1 MEQEKLSCMFC
12 HRKACETGKP
22 EEYPGFCLTTNAP
35 GKLLAETLEIYR
47 TSGLDRNIAI
57 AAAEV
62 EGEFYGRAC
71 RAEEIVRFAK
81 KIGAKKIGIA
91 SCVGLLSEAQTFCKI
106 LEVNGLQYFGAACKM
121 GAVDKTEIGLCE
133 EQKIHEGE
141 YEPICNPIL
150 QAKMLNEEGT
160 DLNVVVGLCVG
171 HDSLFYKYSEA
182 PVTTFITK
190 DRVMGHNPAAAVY
203 QANTY
208 YKRLVSEK
216 LEDQSGDQKR
226 GDRKNRDEK

>member
-47 TSGLDRNIAI
+47 TSGIDRDIAI
-57 AAAEV
+57 AAAEI

-71 RAEEIVRFAK
+71 RAEEIIRFAK

-171 HDSLFYKYSEA
+171 HDSLFYKYSDA
-182 PVTTFITK
+182 LCTTLVTK
-190 DRVMGHNPAAAVY
+190 DRVLGHNPVAALY
-203 QANTY
+203 QIKTY
-208 YKRLVSEK
+208 YAKLLQEDHGDPESE
-216 LEDQSGDQKR
+216 GMH
-226 GDRKNRDEK
+226 

>member
-12 HRKACETGKP
+12 HRKACESGKP

-35 GKLLAETLEIYR
+35 EGLLEETLEIYR
-47 TSGLDRNIAI
+47 NPGRDRDIAI
-57 AAAEV
+57 ASAEI

-71 RAEEIVRFAK
+71 RAEEIIRFAK

-91 SCVGLLSEAQTFCKI
+91 SCIGLLSEAQIFCRM

-121 GAVDKTEIGLCE
+121 GAVDKTQIGLCE
-133 EQKIHEGE
+133 NQKIHEGE
-141 YEPICNPIL
+141 YEAICNPIL

-160 DLNVVVGLCVG
+160 DLNVVIGLCVG

-182 PVTTFITK
+182 PATTFITK

-203 QANTY
+203 QADSY
-208 YKRLVSEK
+208 YRRLVSEK
-216 LEDQSGDQKR
+216 LEDQGNQNDQ
-226 GDRKNRDEK
+226 NE

>member
-22 EEYPGFCLTTNAP
+22 EEYPGLCLTTTAP
-35 GKLLAETLEIYR
+35 GTLLAETLEIYR
-47 TSGLDRNIAI
+47 TSGIDRDIAI
-57 AAAEV
+57 AAAEI

-71 RAEEIVRFAK
+71 RAEEIIRFAK

-216 LEDQSGDQKR
+216 LEYQSGDLKR
-226 GDRKNRDEK
+226 DDRQNRDEK

>member
-12 HRKACETGKP
+12 RRKACETGKP

-35 GKLLAETLEIYR
+35 EGLLAETLEIYR
-47 TSGLDRNIAI
+47 TPGIDRDIAI
-57 AAAEV
+57 ASAEI

-71 RAEEIVRFAK
+71 RAEEIIRFAK

-91 SCVGLLSEAQTFCKI
+91 SCVGLLSEAQTFCRM

-121 GAVDKTEIGLCE
+121 GAVDKTQIGLCE
-133 EQKIHEGE
+133 DQKIHEGE
-141 YEPICNPIL
+141 YEAICNPIL
-150 QAKMLNEEGT
+150 QAKILNEEGT

-182 PVTTFITK
+182 PATTFITK

-216 LEDQSGDQKR
+216 LEI
-226 GDRKNRDEK
+226 RDEKQSQGEKQFPDEK

>member
-47 TSGLDRNIAI
+47 TSGIDRDIAI
-57 AAAEV
+57 AAAEI

-71 RAEEIVRFAK
+71 RAEEIIRFAK
-81 KIGAKKIGIA
+81 KIGARKIGIA

-171 HDSLFYKYSEA
+171 HDSLFYKYSDA
-182 PVTTFITK
+182 LCTTLVTK
-190 DRVMGHNPAAAVY
+190 DRVLGHNPVAALY
-203 QANTY
+203 QIKTY
-208 YKRLVSEK
+208 YAKLLHEDHGDPESE
-216 LEDQSGDQKR
+216 GMR
-226 GDRKNRDEK
+226 